1 MSNQPLGRLE
11 RVDLGT
17 VWKNEAIGFTPW
29 LAREEN
35 LQILGDTLGL
45 DLQMEAREKP
55 VGRFRADIICK
66 VIGIDSW
73 MLIENQLGR
82 TDHLHLGQLLTYAAG
97 LQAVTIVWL
106 AAQITDEHRA
116 ALDWLNQITHE
127 GPETERLS
135 MSAGGRE
142 TECSIT
148 SGPSS
153 SCVRKRARTDI
164 LRSWTRYRK
173 SRTRSWKS
181 CTSYI
186 VTVWTKKRPWRS
198 RPL

>member
-29 LAREEN
+29 LAREEI

-127 GPETERLS
+127 DFRFFGLEIELWSIGDSLGAPKFNIVS
-135 MSAGGRE
+135 MPNDWSRSLTQVTRALDDDDAD
-142 TECSIT
+142 
-148 SGPSS
+148 SS
-153 SCVRKRARTDI
+153 MAT
-164 LRSWTRYRK
+164 
-173 SRTRSWKS
+173 
-181 CTSYI
+181 
-186 VTVWTKKRPWRS
+186 
-198 RPL
+198 